1 MHLLSST
8 SNATTLVF
16 KYHLKYCC
24 CSVGKSCLTLLRHGL
39 QYTELPCP
47 SSSPRVYPSSCPQN
61 WWCHP
66 TISSSVALFSF
77 CLQSFPASGSF
88 PMSQL
93 FTSGGRNIGASA
105 SASVLP
111 KSIQGWFSLGLTGLI
126 SLLSKGLSDSQ
137 ESSPAPQFESINSLA
152 LCLLYCLAL
161 TSVHDYRKDH
171 SLDYMD
177 LCQQSDVFAF
187 HSCQGLP

>member
-1 MHLLSST
+1 MDCST
-8 SNATTLVF
+8 PGFHVPH
-16 KYHLKYCC
+16 YHLKFAETHVHW
-24 CSVGKSCLTLLRHGL
+24 VGDATQPSHPL
-39 QYTELPCP
+39 
-47 SSSPRVYPSSCPQN
+47 SSSSTPAFNLTQQQG
-61 WWCHP
+61 
-66 TISSSVALFSF
+66 LF
-77 CLQSFPASGSF
+77 QWADY
-88 PMSQL
+88 
-93 FTSGGRNIGASA
+93 SGGQSIGASA